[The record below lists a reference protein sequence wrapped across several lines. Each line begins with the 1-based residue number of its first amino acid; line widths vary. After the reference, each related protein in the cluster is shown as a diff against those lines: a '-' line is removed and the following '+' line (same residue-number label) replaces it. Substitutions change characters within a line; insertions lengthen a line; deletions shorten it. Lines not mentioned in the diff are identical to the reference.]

1 MADAVPGFFRCPSL
15 NSDTIVFT
23 AEGDLW
29 KVAVS
34 GGAALRLTSHA
45 GEESMA
51 ALSMDGSKVAF
62 SAYYEGTKET
72 NEWGL
77 WMGSVLESCNF
88 LHKKSDSPYGTV
100 PMAHILSAT
109 EIRI

>member
-1 MADAVPGFFRCPSL
+1 MYFTSCQISANSWGCFLRSVLIFLVIARITLSVAVADAVPGFFRCPSL

-77 WMGSVLESCNF
+77 
-88 LHKKSDSPYGTV
+88 
-100 PMAHILSAT
+100 
-109 EIRI
+109 